1 MCQGYKVVLLGW
13 NKLDGEKLYFESLS
27 IGLSL
32 VGLVRVYTCG
42 LQLNCLIILLY
53 EFLIIVNIFKHAN
66 KPDFFSRFFSQLHK
80 FASLTATIFASISS
94 FQSSNLW
101 NSCIQHFILIFPEYI
116 TNVRVRIPASLDFF
130 KDIFLQLHKLV
141 FICDDHLCVYSI
153 YTVLVSFG

>member
-1 MCQGYKVVLLGW
+1 MLV
-13 NKLDGEKLYFESLS
+13 KLDTGDRVKVIKCFCWAETSWIGRNYFESLS

-80 FASLTATIFASISS
+80 FASV
-94 FQSSNLW
+94 N
-101 NSCIQHFILIFPEYI
+101 
-116 TNVRVRIPASLDFF
+116 
-130 KDIFLQLHKLV
+130 
-141 FICDDHLCVYSI
+141 CDDLCVYFFVSKFKFMKFM
-153 YTVLVSFG
+153 YTTFHPHLSRVYYERQGSNPGKPGFF